1 MEMFELLIMET
12 MSTVAAFSLP
22 EVGEYVEG
30 PNGLPI
36 VGEYVEEPAPQPV
49 GTWLWMACV
58 LCVELSRV
66 DCQHHIYIYI
76 YIIYSDLKSPHHD
89 L

>member
-58 LCVELSRV
+58 LCVELSRASIILNLIYIYN
-66 DCQHHIYIYI
+66 IYIYI
-76 YIIYSDLKSPHHD
+76 
-89 L
+89 